1 MKFCECVASMA
12 TFHYQ
17 AYDPSGGKLKGEMD
31 APDVDS
37 VKRHLLDQQLLVLEI
52 KEQVALPKGLD
63 MFIRRRVSA
72 KELEYLTSELSL
84 LLNAGVRIDKALSII
99 CRSTAGAAQSK
110 LVNHL
115 HDAVRRGESLADAM
129 AEWQAVFNPLYLNLV
144 RLGEAT
150 GTLPAIFS
158 RLAEDIK
165 FQSELR
171 QRVSQA
177 LVYPGVILFVC
188 VLCILFVFNYIV
200 PQMSGLFD
208 GMPEIPF
215 YTEMLLSSSEWVI
228 RYQWLVIMGIFFA
241 SFLLMVGLRDPNKAR
256 RIDGL
261 VMRLPGLSK
270 FITLTERIRFNTA
283 IALTLESGV
292 LIDRSLEMAVGSVKN
307 RQLKA
312 GLILAK
318 DRVKKGDSLLS
329 ALATSPIYDD
339 VSLSLVEVGEESGE
353 LGAVFGEISSRSRR
367 EFESSVQRMTSL
379 LEPALILVMGGIVG
393 GVVVVMLLS
402 IVSVNDVGF

>member
-1 MKFCECVASMA
+1 
-12 TFHYQ
+12 
-17 AYDPSGGKLKGEMD
+17 
-31 APDVDS
+31 
-37 VKRHLLDQQLLVLEI
+37 
-52 KEQVALPKGLD
+52 
-63 MFIRRRVSA
+63 
-72 KELEYLTSELSL
+72 
-84 LLNAGVRIDKALSII
+84 
-99 CRSTAGAAQSK
+99 
-110 LVNHL
+110 
-115 HDAVRRGESLADAM
+115 
-129 AEWQAVFNPLYLNLV
+129 
-144 RLGEAT
+144 
-150 GTLPAIFS
+150 
-158 RLAEDIK
+158 
-165 FQSELR
+165 
-171 QRVSQA
+171 
-177 LVYPGVILFVC
+177 
-188 VLCILFVFNYIV
+188 
-200 PQMSGLFD
+200 MSGLFD

-228 RYQWLVIMGIFFA
+228 RYQWLVFMGIFFA

-318 DRVKKGDSLLS
+318 DRVKKGDSLS
-329 ALATSPIYDD
+329 RALATSPIYDD